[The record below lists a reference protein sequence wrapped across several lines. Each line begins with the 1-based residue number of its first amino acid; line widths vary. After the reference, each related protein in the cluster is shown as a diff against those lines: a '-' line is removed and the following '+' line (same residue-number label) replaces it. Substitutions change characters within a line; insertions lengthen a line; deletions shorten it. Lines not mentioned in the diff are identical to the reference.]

1 MGTLTLLIGLYLMV
15 VLAMFWSEIVFK
27 MNTTNLDDNP
37 DIDDQTVSIK
47 DNVKSFVLTLISL
60 FAFGFIFV
68 PMLLCTLVVS
78 SFERLREKKYKKV
91 LVVDKNWKPGYDL
104 EEDPHKYLK
113 HVYRDATLPRRLK
126 ATRSVL
132 IHGNVY
138 TVAGTRK
145 DGVLIVIESGE

>member
-27 MNTTNLDDNP
+27 MNAINPDNNP
-37 DIDDQTVSIK
+37 DIDDQTISIK
-47 DNVKSFVLTLISL
+47 DNIKSFVL
-60 FAFGFIFV
+60 V
-68 PMLLCTLVVS
+68 PMLLCTLVVG
-78 SFERLREKKYKKV
+78 SFEKFRTKKYKKV

-104 EEDPHKYLK
+104 DEDPHKYLK
-113 HVYRDATLPRRLK
+113 HVFRDATLPRRLK
-126 ATRSVL
+126 ASRPVL
-132 IHGNVY
+132 IHGDIY